1 MRILRA
7 FAVLSALSLASPGG
21 QTLAWGNTEIDDI
34 RANPSFGGVAGNFFE
49 LDFGASAIGPVR
61 FDVLCFIGVR
71 LEKEIINLT
80 PHPTERGPSLVSDD
94 FRDGIEVTQSRTVD
108 LGFGPN
114 GIATG
119 SPALSLI
126 NPSLGLLPVFG
137 SKAVSR
143 QYVRTLDESKKIDHL
158 RLPAHGSDLEAWA
171 PGFEVQFKA
180 SGGMVLSAGTGYQ
193 GAAGVGA
200 RYLVMADWQVG
211 IKKLGPK
218 QAYVQAIRTRLHSL
232 AFSPGAAFAFVEL
245 SGIQSVGDEFSF
257 IFDFN
262 DSRAVEAYE
271 GLIRGRMTATQL
283 LVEDPQSGVKALS
296 RRHNHLGGKFTN
308 WFLGIPELVFG
319 FRTKGFVHASMDVI
333 GREGREPVRL
343 ELAARLDEKAK
354 GGIFLRNHS
363 KTTKAD
369 FYATHFTRGP
379 LSGYAAQYLWSFE
392 QERASTKNLRQALS
406 SLMAQTGLRKAL
418 EVEVPHSKSGYL
430 RARFKMLISQAAT
443 DRLMR
448 VSLEDADA
456 FRAFSL
462 ALLTNYFEN
471 GDDPD
476 DLCPKQPVLAN
487 PPVSDEIPPP
497 PFETRKDIPLCIER
511 LRSKTLAATDK
522 MVKLLQEM
530 SLQSGSARNF
540 VRAYA
545 KFGSALL
552 ANQFTFGAV
561 LKVIENEPAKIDYI
575 IEGERISRFKRL
587 IKVTGK

>member
-1 MRILRA
+1 MTILRA
-7 FAVLSALSLASPGG
+7 FLVVFALSLVLPGG
-21 QTLAWGNTEIDDI
+21 QAAWGNVEVDDI

-80 PHPTERGPSLVSDD
+80 PHPAERGPTLVSDD
-94 FRDGIEVTQSRTVD
+94 FRDGIEVTQSRTID

-143 QYVRTLDESKKIDHL
+143 QYVRTLEESKRANHL
-158 RLPAHGSDLEAWA
+158 RLPAHGSDLESWA

-180 SGGMVLSAGTGYQ
+180 SGGLVLSAGMGYQ

-200 RYLVMADWQVG
+200 RYMVMGDWQVG

-218 QAYVQAIRTRLHSL
+218 QTYVQAIRTKLHSL
-232 AFSPGAAFAFVEL
+232 AFSPGTAFAFVEV

-257 IFDFN
+257 IFDFTDN
-262 DSRAVEAYE
+262 RAVGAYE
-271 GLIRGRMTATQL
+271 ELIKGRMTAAQL
-283 LVEDPQSGVKALS
+283 LSDDPQSGVQALS

-308 WFLGIPELVFG
+308 WFLGIPELIFG

-333 GREGREPVRL
+333 DRDGGEPVHL

-354 GGIFLRNHS
+354 GGMFLRNHS

-369 FYATHFTRGP
+369 FYATHFTRGA

-392 QERASTKNLRQALS
+392 QERASARNLRQ
-406 SLMAQTGLRKAL
+406 SLN
-418 EVEVPHSKSGYL
+418 SKSP
-430 RARFKMLISQAAT
+430 IQS
-443 DRLMR
+443 
-448 VSLEDADA
+448 
-456 FRAFSL
+456 
-462 ALLTNYFEN
+462 
-471 GDDPD
+471 
-476 DLCPKQPVLAN
+476 PV
-487 PPVSDEIPPP
+487 I
-497 PFETRKDIPLCIER
+497 
-511 LRSKTLAATDK
+511 
-522 MVKLLQEM
+522 
-530 SLQSGSARNF
+530 
-540 VRAYA
+540 
-545 KFGSALL
+545 
-552 ANQFTFGAV
+552 
-561 LKVIENEPAKIDYI
+561 
-575 IEGERISRFKRL
+575 
-587 IKVTGK
+587 